1 MPVGNA
7 KPNGQILPDDIA
19 TDAAGERRD
28 RIRRVFERDEY
39 PYKARIRRSVYE
51 KQVADVQV
59 ELLKVQV
66 RRILVLLREVA
77 HVPHFVVAVLVPHVV
92 LLEVRQIPLYL
103 QNLW

>member
-1 MPVGNA
+1 MPPG
-7 KPNGQILPDDIA
+7 
-19 TDAAGERRD
+19 
-28 RIRRVFERDEY
+28 
-39 PYKARIRRSVYE
+39 
-51 KQVADVQV
+51 V

-77 HVPHFVVAVLVPHVV
+77 HVPHLVVAVLVPHVV